1 MTTPKVAVTELP
13 DTPQKEK
20 PQNMTKK
27 ELEVEVA
34 YYRAKEK
41 ELLESV
47 GSLRKELEV
56 MKAQTEELTREGIT
70 FDPKKDIIKELKT
83 GKENS

>member
-70 FDPKKDIIKELKT
+70 FDPKKDIIKEL
-83 GKENS
+83 

>member
-1 MTTPKVAVTELP
+1 MTTPKVVVTELP

-70 FDPKKDIIKELKT
+70 FDPKKDIIKEL
-83 GKENS
+83 

>member
-47 GSLRKELEV
+47 SSLRKELEV

-70 FDPKKDIIKELKT
+70 FDPKKDIIKEL
-83 GKENS
+83 